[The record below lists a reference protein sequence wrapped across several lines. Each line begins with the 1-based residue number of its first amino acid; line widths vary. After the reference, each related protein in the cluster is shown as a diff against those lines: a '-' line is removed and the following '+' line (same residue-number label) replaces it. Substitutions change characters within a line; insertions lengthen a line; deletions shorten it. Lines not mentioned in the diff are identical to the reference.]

1 MIVIRDLEFEYRRGE
16 FCLRIGELIIADG
29 RHVALIG
36 PSGSGKTTFLN
47 LVAGIA
53 LPRSGSVGVDGR
65 EISALGDP
73 ARRAFRITNMGFV
86 FQDFELLEY
95 LSVLDNILHPYR
107 INRALRLTPEVRDRA
122 RSLAEDTGLANL
134 LDRKPDQLSHGEKQR
149 VAICRALLARPRLIL
164 ADEPTGNLDPANKDR
179 ILDLLVRHA
188 QQVKATLL
196 IVTHDL
202 SLLERFDEVID
213 FRQFHRGD
221 ASHRGEA

>member
-1 MIVIRDLEFEYRRGE
+1 MIAIRDLEFEYRRGE
-16 FCLRIGELIIADG
+16 FCLRIDELVIADG
-29 RHVALIG
+29 RKVALIG

-47 LVAGIA
+47 LVSGIA
-53 LPRSGSVGVDGR
+53 LPRSGSVGVDGQ
-65 EISALGDP
+65 EVSALDDA
-73 ARRAFRITNMGFV
+73 ARRAFRITNIGFV

-107 INRALRLTPEVRDRA
+107 INRALRLTPDVRARA
-122 RSLAEDTGLANL
+122 RSLAGNTGLANL
-134 LDRKPDQLSHGEKQR
+134 LGRKPDQLSHGEKQR
-149 VAICRALLARPRLIL
+149 AAICRALIAGPRLIL

-188 QQVKATLL
+188 QQAEATLL

-213 FRQFHRGD
+213 FRQFHQGD
-221 ASHRGEA
+221 AS

>member
-1 MIVIRDLEFEYRRGE
+1 MIAIRNLEFEYRRGE
-16 FCLRIGELIIADG
+16 FCLRIDELVIADG
-29 RHVALIG
+29 RKVALIG

-47 LVAGIA
+47 LVSGIV
-53 LPRSGSVGVDGR
+53 LPRSGSVGVDGQK
-65 EISALGDP
+65 ISALDDA
-73 ARRAFRITNMGFV
+73 ARRAFRITNIGFV
-86 FQDFELLEY
+86 FQDFELFEY

-107 INRALRLTPEVRDRA
+107 INRALRLTPDIRARA
-122 RSLAEDTGLANL
+122 RSLAENTGLADL
-134 LDRKPDQLSHGEKQR
+134 LGRKPDQLSHGEKQR

-188 QQVKATLL
+188 RQVQATLL

-213 FRQFHRGD
+213 FRQFHRD
-221 ASHRGEA
+221 EAS

>member
-1 MIVIRDLEFEYRRGE
+1 MIAIRDLEFEYLRGE
-16 FCLRIGELIIADG
+16 FCLRIGELVIADG
-29 RHVALIG
+29 RKVALIG

-47 LVAGIA
+47 LVSGIA
-53 LPRSGSVGVDGR
+53 LPRSGSVSVDGQ
-65 EISALGDP
+65 EVSALDDA
-73 ARRAFRITNMGFV
+73 ARRAFRITNIGFV

-107 INRALRLTPEVRDRA
+107 INRALRLTPDVRARA
-122 RSLAEDTGLANL
+122 RSLAGNTGLANL
-134 LDRKPDQLSHGEKQR
+134 LGRKPDQLSHGEKQR
-149 VAICRALLARPRLIL
+149 VAICRALLAGPRLIL

-188 QQVKATLL
+188 QQVEATLL

-213 FRQFHRGD
+213 FRQFHRGE
-221 ASHRGEA
+221 AS